1 MYSNIYS
8 IDYRSIVNRKLKE
21 KGFIMSKVKEKQAR
35 QRTKII
41 ESVIPLI
48 ASEDFDRISV
58 AELCQTAGISI
69 GTFYHYFTKKTDLLI
84 GMLWIIDED
93 LEENVFPLLTKKDD
107 MENLRIFAHGWAC
120 HIQKNGLERAKL
132 ISTINPESEVLIES
146 ERVSVQKIRQI
157 FTSAQ
162 KKGRIGTR
170 FTPEELTDY
179 FLLMLRSVS
188 TDWSRREGNYDIV
201 QKIDACTEF
210 FILGCRK

>member
-1 MYSNIYS
+1 
-8 IDYRSIVNRKLKE
+8 
-21 KGFIMSKVKEKQAR
+21 MSKVKEKQAR

-48 ASEDFDRISV
+48 ASEDFERISV
-58 AELCQTAGISI
+58 AELCQAAGISI
-69 GTFYHYFTKKTDLLI
+69 GTFYHYFAKKTDLLI

-93 LEENVFPLLTKKDD
+93 LEENVFPLLTNKEE
-107 MENLRIFAHGWAC
+107 MENLRVFAHGWAS

-132 ISTINPESEVLIES
+132 ISTINPESNEFVEN

-157 FTSAQ
+157 FESAQ
-162 KKGRIGTR
+162 KKGQIGTQ
-170 FTPEELTDY
+170 FSSEELTEY

-201 QKIDACTEF
+201 KKLDDYTEF